1 MPALILYSRQ
11 GCCLCEALEERL
23 RTLLPAAALQVVDI
37 DTDPALQAR
46 YGLSVPVLA
55 QVVPGSQAEGEG
67 STITPLPPV
76 PPRLQGESLRT
87 WLERH
92 TKH

>member
-11 GCCLCEALEERL
+11 GCCLCEGLEERL

-55 QVVPGSQAEGEG
+55 QVNLWREGEG

-92 TKH
+92 IKP